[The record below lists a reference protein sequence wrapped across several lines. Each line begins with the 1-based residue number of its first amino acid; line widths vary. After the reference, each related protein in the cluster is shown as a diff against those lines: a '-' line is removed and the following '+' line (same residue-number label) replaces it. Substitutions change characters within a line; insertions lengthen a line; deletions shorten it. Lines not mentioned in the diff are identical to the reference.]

1 MEFEMMCTFA
11 FEAISSLLLLAL
23 LRVYYRNYRLIKA
36 KFTLGL
42 LVFAA
47 LLLLQNLVGIYY
59 RFTMMNFYNLEA
71 TEGVAIIRGIEV
83 VALAVLLYI
92 SWE

>member
-1 MEFEMMCTFA
+1 METELTLTFA
-11 FEAISSLLLLAL
+11 FEALGSILLLAL
-23 LRVYYRNYRLIKA
+23 LFVYYRNYKSMKA

-42 LVFAA
+42 LVFA
-47 LLLLQNLVGIYY
+47 LLLLVQNLVGMYY
-59 RFTMMNFYNLEA
+59 RFSMMGFYNPEA
-71 TEGVAIIRGIEV
+71 AGGVALIRGIEV